1 MKNDIQIQQDVQQE
15 LKWEPFLNSAEIGV
29 AVKNGVVTL
38 SGIVDSYAKKTTAEK
53 AAKRVAGVKALAED
67 ILLSV
72 SPREE
77 KSDAEIAAAALT
89 ALKWNSAV
97 RDEKVKIKVENG
109 NVKLDGEV
117 EWEYQRKDA
126 KLAIEN
132 LEGVKSVLNLITLK
146 PKIDPINIQ
155 NKINNAFHRSAT
167 LDSKKITVDVIGS
180 TITLRGTVR
189 PLAEKD
195 DAEIVAWNAPGVL
208 NVKSELLVEE
218 PAYAFED

>member
-15 LKWEPFLNSAEIGV
+15 LKWEPFLNAAEIGV

-189 PLAEKD
+189 SLAEKD

>member
-189 PLAEKD
+189 SLAEKD